1 MDNTTINFRS
11 ENVTNI
17 YSNFTSTESVKSLL
31 ESRLGPQ
38 GKNIIYVIILLLIY
52 GLIFISGIV
61 GNVCTCLVILKNN
74 SLKTTTNYYLLSL
87 ALSDVLILLLGKS
100 LYNNDS
106 GGSRGGRG
114 FARTLPPR
122 PHFFKKNP
130 MKMK

>member
-1 MDNTTINFRS
+1 MDNITIKFQS

-17 YSNFTSTESVKSLL
+17 YSNFTSTESTKSLL

-87 ALSDVLILLLGKS
+87 ALSDVLILLLGK
-100 LYNNDS
+100 
-106 GGSRGGRG
+106 
-114 FARTLPPR
+114 
-122 PHFFKKNP
+122 
-130 MKMK
+130 

>member
-1 MDNTTINFRS
+1 MDNTTINFQS
-11 ENVTNI
+11 EDVTNI

-38 GKNIIYVIILLLIY
+38 GKNLIYVIILLLIY

-100 LYNNDS
+100 LYKNNS
-106 GGSRGGRG
+106 VGSRGGQGVRS
-114 FARTLPPR
+114 TPPPR
-122 PHFFKKNP
+122 PILKKNP
-130 MKMK
+130 MEMK